1 MNKIINCFLGI
12 IIPLI
17 GTTIGSSLV
26 FFISKKLNKKIENLL
41 IGLSIGIMLA
51 ASIFSLLIPS
61 IEIAQERNILS
72 YIPASIGLILG
83 FIFLISINKITKRL
97 NDKKM
102 DMLMFSVT
110 IHNIPE
116 GMAVGVLFAGYLTE
130 SNISLMECMLL
141 SIGIA
146 LQNIPEGSIIS
157 IPLLLKDKTKFKSFV
172 YGFLSGV
179 VEPLFAFLTILLLN
193 IVVPLLPYLLAFAS
207 GAMIYVI
214 IEELVPSMNKND
226 YGLLGVLIGFI
237 IMMILDLSF

>member
-116 GMAVGVLFAGYLTE
+116 GFAGYLTE

-146 LQNIPEGSIIS
+146 LQNRPEGSIIS